1 MNILVLGGGG
11 REHSICHALSKSKNI
26 GKVYC
31 APGNAGIA
39 LVSRIAKIDS
49 DNFTSISKFCKKR
62 KINMVIPGS
71 EEYLDK
77 GISDFLK
84 MEGISVIGPSKQA
97 SSLETSKIFTKKVCA
112 MSKIKTA
119 KWIVC
124 DNAKHAK
131 KIIEEKKFPLVIKMD
146 SLAAGKGVIVAKTIK
161 EAKKFLNNIIKGDL
175 GNSNSKI
182 IIEECLVGEEGS
194 FFFAVDGTSA
204 KFLGSAKDY
213 KRVADGNKGLNTG
226 GMGCISP
233 SPRETSQIVTRIMK
247 NIIKP
252 TLNTMQELGYPFTG
266 FLYAGVMFTKKGIY
280 LIEYNVRLGDP
291 ECQVVIGRIKNS
303 FLDICIALQKK
314 SLKNLK
320 INLSNEVS
328 SCIVLASKGYPQKYK
343 KGIKINGLQSFKNK
357 ENIMVY
363 HAGTQRDNK
372 GNYITSGGRV
382 LNIVSKARSIKKALA
397 LVYEVCKSV
406 YWKGYFYRKDI
417 GS

>member
-1 MNILVLGGGG
+1 
-11 REHSICHALSKSKNI
+11 
-26 GKVYC
+26 
-31 APGNAGIA
+31 
-39 LVSRIAKIDS
+39 
-49 DNFTSISKFCKKR
+49 
-62 KINMVIPGS
+62 
-71 EEYLDK
+71 
-77 GISDFLK
+77 
-84 MEGISVIGPSKQA
+84 MEGISVIGPSKYA
-97 SSLETSKIFTKKVCA
+97 SSLETSKLFTKKICDI
-112 MSKIKTA
+112 SKIKTA
-119 KWIVC
+119 KWMVC

-131 KIIEEKKFPLVIKMD
+131 KIIEKKKFPLVIKMD

-161 EAKKFLNNIIKGDL
+161 EAKTFLNDVIKGDL

-194 FFFAVDGTSA
+194 FFFAVDGINA

-213 KRVADGNKGLNTG
+213 KRVSEGNKGLNTG

-233 SPRETSQIVTRIMK
+233 SPRETTKVVTNIMK

-266 FLYAGVMFTKKGIY
+266 FLYAGLMFTEKGIY

-291 ECQVVIGRIKNS
+291 ECQAVMGRIKNS
-303 FLDICIALQKK
+303 FLDICIALQKR

-320 INLSNEVS
+320 INLSSEVS
-328 SCIVLASKGYPQKYK
+328 SCIVLASKGYPQRYK
-343 KGIKINGLQSFKNK
+343 KGIKINGIKSFKNK
-357 ENIMVY
+357 KNIVVY
-363 HAGTQRDNK
+363 HAGTQKDNK

-382 LNIVSKARSIKKALA
+382 LNIVSKASSIKKALA
-397 LVYEVCKSV
+397 LVYGVCKEV

>member
-11 REHSICHALSKSKNI
+11 REHSICYALSKSNNV

-31 APGNAGIA
+31 SPGNAGIA
-39 LVSRIAKIDS
+39 LVSSIAKVDTK
-49 DNFTSISKFCKKR
+49 NFKSISRFCKKK

-84 MEGISVIGPSKQA
+84 MEGISVIGPSKYA
-97 SSLETSKIFTKKVCA
+97 SSLETSKLFTKKICDI
-112 MSKIKTA
+112 SKIKTA
-119 KWIVC
+119 KWMVC

-131 KIIEEKKFPLVIKMD
+131 KIIEKKKFPLVIKMD

-161 EAKKFLNNIIKGDL
+161 EAKTFLNDVIKGDL

-194 FFFAVDGTSA
+194 FFFAVDGINA

-213 KRVADGNKGLNTG
+213 KRVSEGNKGLNTG

-233 SPRETSQIVTRIMK
+233 SPRETTKVVTNIMK

-266 FLYAGVMFTKKGIY
+266 FLYAGLMFTEKGIY

-291 ECQVVIGRIKNS
+291 ECQAVMGRIKNS
-303 FLDICIALQKK
+303 FLDICIALQKR

-320 INLSNEVS
+320 INLSSEVS
-328 SCIVLASKGYPQKYK
+328 SCIVLASKGYPQRYK
-343 KGIKINGLQSFKNK
+343 KGIKINGIKSFKNK
-357 ENIMVY
+357 KNIVVY
-363 HAGTQRDNK
+363 HAGTQKDNK

-382 LNIVSKARSIKKALA
+382 LNIVSKASSIKKALA
-397 LVYEVCKSV
+397 LVYGVCKEV

>member
-1 MNILVLGGGG
+1 
-11 REHSICHALSKSKNI
+11 
-26 GKVYC
+26 
-31 APGNAGIA
+31 
-39 LVSRIAKIDS
+39 
-49 DNFTSISKFCKKR
+49 
-62 KINMVIPGS
+62 
-71 EEYLDK
+71 
-77 GISDFLK
+77 
-84 MEGISVIGPSKQA
+84 
-97 SSLETSKIFTKKVCA
+97 
-112 MSKIKTA
+112 
-119 KWIVC
+119 
-124 DNAKHAK
+124 
-131 KIIEEKKFPLVIKMD
+131 
-146 SLAAGKGVIVAKTIK
+146 
-161 EAKKFLNNIIKGDL
+161 
-175 GNSNSKI
+175 
-182 IIEECLVGEEGS
+182 
-194 FFFAVDGTSA
+194 
-204 KFLGSAKDY
+204 
-213 KRVADGNKGLNTG
+213 
-226 GMGCISP
+226 
-233 SPRETSQIVTRIMK
+233 
-247 NIIKP
+247 
-252 TLNTMQELGYPFTG
+252 MQELGYPFTG

-343 KGIKINGLQSFKNK
+343 KGIKINGLQSFKNMK
-357 ENIMVY
+357 NIIVY

>member
-1 MNILVLGGGG
+1 
-11 REHSICHALSKSKNI
+11 
-26 GKVYC
+26 
-31 APGNAGIA
+31 
-39 LVSRIAKIDS
+39 
-49 DNFTSISKFCKKR
+49 
-62 KINMVIPGS
+62 
-71 EEYLDK
+71 
-77 GISDFLK
+77 
-84 MEGISVIGPSKQA
+84 
-97 SSLETSKIFTKKVCA
+97 
-112 MSKIKTA
+112 
-119 KWIVC
+119 
-124 DNAKHAK
+124 
-131 KIIEEKKFPLVIKMD
+131 
-146 SLAAGKGVIVAKTIK
+146 
-161 EAKKFLNNIIKGDL
+161 
-175 GNSNSKI
+175 
-182 IIEECLVGEEGS
+182 
-194 FFFAVDGTSA
+194 
-204 KFLGSAKDY
+204 
-213 KRVADGNKGLNTG
+213 
-226 GMGCISP
+226 
-233 SPRETSQIVTRIMK
+233 
-247 NIIKP
+247 
-252 TLNTMQELGYPFTG
+252 MQELGYPFTG

-343 KGIKINGLQSFKNK
+343 KGIKINGLKSFKNK

-382 LNIVSKARSIKKALA
+382 LNIVSKAHSIKKALA